1 MNIKNLFSK
10 KVYFFGNLKF
20 NINPNIPD
28 SKKRIVC
35 FASIHL
41 NEYDKVINIIK
52 RLNLRKTKNR
62 YDLFNYNFYRRVQ
75 NGFLKIA
82 KNKKKYLIVDSNKS
96 ISDNKIKV
104 INKINKFL

>member
-28 SKKRIVC
+28 SKKKIVC

-52 RLNLRKTKNR
+52 RLNLSEIFEIYYTASR
-62 YDLFNYNFYRRVQ
+62 
-75 NGFLKIA
+75 
-82 KNKKKYLIVDSNKS
+82 S
-96 ISDNKIKV
+96 I
-104 INKINKFL
+104 L